1 MEPHV
6 ERELMLIKLNT
17 NPTTRAEVSCSL
29 EASIDL
35 FGVANFLL
43 LREHLKLFAQLIFV
57 AS

>member
-17 NPTTRAEVSCSL
+17 NPTTRAEVLCCL

-35 FGVANFLL
+35 FRVANFLL
-43 LREHLKLFAQLIFV
+43 LCKHLKPFAQLIFV